1 MILPELLVVVIAGC
15 LLGLLSS
22 VLFENMVGNQPALV
36 VLAIQV
42 PLFVAGYLVLTEIE
56 STTNQVIGV
65 ILFVVMFLFIKH
77 KPLT

>member
-36 VLAIQV
+36 VLLIQV
-42 PLFVAGYLVLTEIE
+42 PLFVAGYFVLTKIE